1 MAVPLIAVGYNV
13 LTPIVLRYLAK
24 EGLKTMTKTTAKQ
37 ALKSAKY
44 QGKKINPKSI
54 DKFLES
60 KTFTKQADKFKQTKQ
75 ADKAAG
81 KRITEKLGTKKPKK
95 QEEIGYEGLPKSTG
109 DKLRKINEAERKA
122 KQQRGSVT
130 ARKELDKKKTSSTRT
145 SRLKKAAGITAGTVA
160 VTAAVDK
167 ISDSSSKAK
176 ASAMEKKKKAE
187 AAKRKREED
196 KRKAKKKTE
205 TKKDSAP
212 SRIIDNTADY
222 SRASS
227 DYRSRGTSPKRN
239 KTVARPS
246 SFRDIDAKE
255 KKKKD
260 TGGVKTR
267 FGGRVTTRSGSLR
280 TRGN

>member
-1 MAVPLIAVGYNV
+1 MAVPLIAVGYKI
-13 LTPIVLRYLAK
+13 LAPIVLRHLAK
-24 EGLKTMTKTTAKQ
+24 EGLKTMTKTAAKQ

-54 DKFLES
+54 DKFLNS

-81 KRITEKLGTKKPKK
+81 KRITEKLGTKKPK

-122 KQQRGSVT
+122 KQQRGSVA

-212 SRIIDNTADY
+212 SRRIDNTADY

-239 KTVARPS
+239 KTVTRPS
-246 SFRDIDAKE
+246 SFRDINAKE